1 MMVEEDH
8 LLFESKQA
16 WESWLEDY
24 HDTSLGVRLIIAKQA
39 SGKVSVTY
47 DEALEVALCFGWIDS
62 QRNKLDDTYFLQ
74 RFTPR
79 RKKSPW
85 SAVNRERA
93 ENLIK
98 QGKMR
103 EAGLREIEKA
113 QQDGRWDAAYQPQS
127 KATVPDD
134 LQQALAENEAARAFF
149 ETLDSRNRF
158 AILYRLNTAKKT
170 ETRQRRLDQFIQM
183 LVEKRKIYE

>member
-24 HDTSLGVRLIIAKQA
+24 HDMSPGVRLIIAKQS